1 MTYDDRIIV
10 LNTTRVKENSIVLH
24 TISRAYGRRSFL
36 VRVGKNAGMSY
47 FLPLNLLEVS
57 VTENPKSD
65 LWYARVVSAEAP
77 LNSIRDNI
85 YKNTISLFMAEVL
98 FRIVKQG
105 NAEDGLYDW
114 CRLQILTLDA
124 LETDFSNF
132 HIRFLLELAV
142 ALGFRPQVN
151 DILPFAGEYQSVIE
165 SFMTS
170 SLAESMLIP
179 LSGQVRNDL
188 ASSLIRYL
196 EFHTESTIN
205 IRSLAVLREL
215 FG

>member
-114 CRLQILTLDA
+114 CRRQILTLDA

-151 DILPFAGEYQSVIE
+151 DILPFTGEYQSVIE

>member
-1 MTYDDRIIV
+1 MTYDDCVIV

-24 TISRAYGRRSFL
+24 TISRTCGRRSFL
-36 VRVGKNAGMSY
+36 VRVGKKAGMSY
-47 FLPLNLLEVS
+47 FLPLNLLEIS
-57 VTENPKSD
+57 VTENPKSE
-65 LWYARVVSAEAP
+65 LWYAKVVSAAAP

-98 FRIVKQG
+98 FRIVKPG
-105 NAEDGLYDW
+105 NADDGMYEW
-114 CRLQILTLDA
+114 CRRQILTLDA

-151 DILPFAGEYQSVIE
+151 DILPFTGEHQSVIE

-179 LSGQVRNDL
+179 LSGQVRNEL

-196 EFHTESTIN
+196 EFHTESSIN

>member
-24 TISRAYGRRSFL
+24 TISRTYGRRSFL

-65 LWYARVVSAEAP
+65 LWYARVVSAETP

-151 DILPFAGEYQSVIE
+151 DILPFTGEYQSVIE

>member
-24 TISRAYGRRSFL
+24 TISRTYGRRSFL

-47 FLPLNLLEVS
+47 SLPLNLLEVS

-114 CRLQILTLDA
+114 CRRQILTLDA

-142 ALGFRPQVN
+142 ALGFRPQLN
-151 DILPFAGEYQSVIE
+151 DILPFTGEYQSVIE

>member
-24 TISRAYGRRSFL
+24 TISRTYGRRSFL

-114 CRLQILTLDA
+114 CRRQVLTLDA

-151 DILPFAGEYQSVIE
+151 DILPFTGEYQSVIE

>member
-24 TISRAYGRRSFL
+24 TISRTYGRRSFL

-65 LWYARVVSAEAP
+65 LWYARVVSAETP

-85 YKNTISLFMAEVL
+85 YKNPISLFMAEVL

-114 CRLQILTLDA
+114 CRRQILTLDA

-151 DILPFAGEYQSVIE
+151 DILPFTGEYQSVIE

>member
-10 LNTTRVKENSIVLH
+10 LNTTRLKENSIVLH
-24 TISRAYGRRSFL
+24 TISRTYGRRSFL

-65 LWYARVVSAEAP
+65 LWYARVVSAETP

-114 CRLQILTLDA
+114 CRRQILTLDA

>member
-24 TISRAYGRRSFL
+24 TISRTYGRRSFL

-65 LWYARVVSAEAP
+65 LWYARVVSAETP

-114 CRLQILTLDA
+114 CRRQILTLDA

-151 DILPFAGEYQSVIE
+151 DILPFTGEYQSVIE

>member
-1 MTYDDRIIV
+1 M
-10 LNTTRVKENSIVLH
+10 LH
-24 TISRAYGRRSFL
+24 TISRTYGRRSFL

-114 CRLQILTLDA
+114 CRRQILTLDA

-151 DILPFAGEYQSVIE
+151 DILPFTGEYQSVIE

>member
-24 TISRAYGRRSFL
+24 TISRTYGRRSFL

-65 LWYARVVSAEAP
+65 LWYVRVVSAETP

-114 CRLQILTLDA
+114 CRRQILTLDA

-151 DILPFAGEYQSVIE
+151 DILPFTGEYQSVIE
-165 SFMTS
+165 SFMAS

>member
-24 TISRAYGRRSFL
+24 TISRTYGRRSFL

-114 CRLQILTLDA
+114 CRRQILTLDA

-132 HIRFLLELAV
+132 HIRFLLEMAV

-151 DILPFAGEYQSVIE
+151 DILPFTGEYQSVIE
-165 SFMTS
+165 SFMAS

>member
-24 TISRAYGRRSFL
+24 TISRTYGRRSFL

-65 LWYARVVSAEAP
+65 LWYAKVISAEAP

-114 CRLQILTLDA
+114 CRRQVLTLDA

-151 DILPFAGEYQSVIE
+151 DILPFTGEYQSVIE

-215 FG
+215 FE

>member
-24 TISRAYGRRSFL
+24 TISRTYGRRSFL

-65 LWYARVVSAEAP
+65 LWYAKVISAEAP

-114 CRLQILTLDA
+114 CRRQILTLDA

-151 DILPFAGEYQSVIE
+151 DILPFTGEYQSVIE

>member
-1 MTYDDRIIV
+1 M
-10 LNTTRVKENSIVLH
+10 LH
-24 TISRAYGRRSFL
+24 TISRTYGRRSFL

-65 LWYARVVSAEAP
+65 LWYARVVSAETP

-114 CRLQILTLDA
+114 CRRQILTLDA

-151 DILPFAGEYQSVIE
+151 DILPFTGEYQSVIE

>member
-24 TISRAYGRRSFL
+24 TISRTYGRRSFL

-65 LWYARVVSAEAP
+65 VWYARVVSAETP

-114 CRLQILTLDA
+114 CRRQILTLDA

-151 DILPFAGEYQSVIE
+151 DILPFTGEYQSVIE
-165 SFMTS
+165 SFMAS

>member
-24 TISRAYGRRSFL
+24 TISRTYGRRSFL

-47 FLPLNLLEVS
+47 SLPLNLLEVS

-65 LWYARVVSAEAP
+65 LWYARVVSAETP

-114 CRLQILTLDA
+114 CRRQILTLDA

-142 ALGFRPQVN
+142 ALGFRPQLN
-151 DILPFAGEYQSVIE
+151 DILPFTGEYQSVIE

>member
-24 TISRAYGRRSFL
+24 TISRTYGRRSFL

-114 CRLQILTLDA
+114 CRRQILTLDA

-151 DILPFAGEYQSVIE
+151 DILPFTGEYQSVIE

>member
-1 MTYDDRIIV
+1 MTYDDNVIV

-24 TISRAYGRRSFL
+24 TISRTCGRKSYL
-36 VRVGKNAGMSY
+36 VRVGKNMGMSY
-47 FLPLNLLEVS
+47 FLPLNILEIS

-65 LWYARVVSAEAP
+65 LWYSRVISAEAP

-85 YKNTISLFMAEVL
+85 YKNTMSLFMAEVL
-98 FRIVKQG
+98 FRIVKPG

-114 CRLQILTLDA
+114 CRRQILTLEA
-124 LETDFSNF
+124 LDTDFSNF

-142 ALGFRPQVN
+142 ALGFRPQAD
-151 DILPFAGEYQSVIE
+151 DIRPFSGDHQSVIE
-165 SFMTS
+165 SFMTA

-179 LSGQVRNDL
+179 LTGPVRNDL

-196 EFHTESTIN
+196 EFHTESAIN

>member
-24 TISRAYGRRSFL
+24 TISRTYGRRSFL

-65 LWYARVVSAEAP
+65 LWYARVVSAETP

-114 CRLQILTLDA
+114 CRRQILTLDA

-151 DILPFAGEYQSVIE
+151 DILPFTGEYQSVIE

-170 SLAESMLIP
+170 SMAESMLIP

>member
-1 MTYDDRIIV
+1 M
-10 LNTTRVKENSIVLH
+10 LH
-24 TISRAYGRRSFL
+24 TISRTYGRRSFL

-114 CRLQILTLDA
+114 CRRQILTLDA

-151 DILPFAGEYQSVIE
+151 DILPFTGEYQSVIE
-165 SFMTS
+165 SFMAS

>member
-24 TISRAYGRRSFL
+24 TISRTYGRRSFL

-47 FLPLNLLEVS
+47 SLPLNLLEVS

-65 LWYARVVSAEAP
+65 LWYAKVISAEAP

-114 CRLQILTLDA
+114 CRRQILTLDA

-151 DILPFAGEYQSVIE
+151 DILPFTGEYQSVIE

-196 EFHTESTIN
+196 EFHPEATIN

>member
-24 TISRAYGRRSFL
+24 TISRTYGRRSFL

-114 CRLQILTLDA
+114 CRRQILTLDA

-151 DILPFAGEYQSVIE
+151 DILPFTGEYQSVIE
-165 SFMTS
+165 SCMNT

-179 LSGQVRNDL
+179 QSRQVRNDQ

>member
-24 TISRAYGRRSFL
+24 TISRTYGRRSFL
-36 VRVGKNAGMSY
+36 VHVGKNAGMSY

-114 CRLQILTLDA
+114 CRRQILTLDA

-151 DILPFAGEYQSVIE
+151 DILPFTGEYQSVIE

>member
-1 MTYDDRIIV
+1 MTYDDCIIV

-24 TISRAYGRRSFL
+24 TISRTYGRRSFL

-114 CRLQILTLDA
+114 CRRQILTLDA

-151 DILPFAGEYQSVIE
+151 DILPFTGEYQSVIE

>member
-24 TISRAYGRRSFL
+24 TISRTYGRRSFL

-65 LWYARVVSAEAP
+65 LWYARVVSAETP

-114 CRLQILTLDA
+114 CRRQILTLDA

-151 DILPFAGEYQSVIE
+151 DILPFTGEYQSVIE
-165 SFMTS
+165 SFMAS

>member
-151 DILPFAGEYQSVIE
+151 DILPFTGEYQSVIE

>member
-24 TISRAYGRRSFL
+24 TISRTYGRRSFL

-65 LWYARVVSAEAP
+65 LWYARVVSAETP

-114 CRLQILTLDA
+114 CRRQILTLEA

-151 DILPFAGEYQSVIE
+151 DILPFTGEYQSVIE

>member
-24 TISRAYGRRSFL
+24 TISRTYGRRSFL

-114 CRLQILTLDA
+114 CRRQILTLDA

-151 DILPFAGEYQSVIE
+151 DILPFTGEYQSVIE

-196 EFHTESTIN
+196 EFHTESAIN

>member
-24 TISRAYGRRSFL
+24 TISRTYGRRSFL

-114 CRLQILTLDA
+114 CRRQILTLDA

-151 DILPFAGEYQSVIE
+151 DILPFTGEYQSVIE
-165 SFMTS
+165 SFMAS

-205 IRSLAVLREL
+205 SRSLAVLREL

>member
-24 TISRAYGRRSFL
+24 TISRTYGRRSFL

-114 CRLQILTLDA
+114 CRRQILTLDA

-151 DILPFAGEYQSVIE
+151 DILPFTGEYQSVIE
-165 SFMTS
+165 SFMAS